1 MTWSDFYLLCFLV
14 GFSLSALSLL
24 AGVTHFHLPMKVH
37 LPFHGHHHGGG
48 GGALRGSV
56 KGGARSGGHISW
68 LNASTA
74 MAFLAWFGGAG
85 YILTNHSHFVAWAS
99 LLISTGAGLF
109 AGFLV
114 FRFMAKIIKTTEA
127 QLLDWDFRVEGSVGH
142 VSSTIRQGGVGE
154 VLFEQNGVR
163 KSVAA
168 RSEDS
173 TPLSKGAEVAIVRY
187 EDGIAYVKRW
197 EEFTK

>member
-24 AGVTHFHLPMKVH
+24 AGVTHFHLPLKAH
-37 LPFHGHHHGGG
+37 LPFHGHHAGGG
-48 GGALRGSV
+48 GGAALRGSA
-56 KGGARSGGHISW
+56 KAGSYISW
-68 LNASTA
+68 FNASTA
-74 MAFLAWFGGAG
+74 MAFLAWFGGTG
-85 YILTNHSHFVAWAS
+85 YILTKHSHFVAYTS
-99 LLISTGAGLF
+99 LTIATIAGLF

-127 QLLDWDFRVEGSVGH
+127 QLLEWDFRMEGAVGI
-142 VSSTIRQGGVGE
+142 VSSSIRQGGVGE

-168 RSEDS
+168 RAEDGTS
-173 TPLSKGAEVAIVRY
+173 LARGAEVVIARY